1 MEELSKLTNQ
11 YGIAVAILLFLV
23 GFLGKYAFGTDKKKD
38 ERIQK
43 LEDRVDKLMEEVSTL
58 KDKQNDKA
66 LELNTKYVEMAHK
79 MLDVIERNTEEFQK
93 STKVQESLQ
102 SYLTHFINKQIKN

>member
-43 LEDRVDKLMEEVSTL
+43 LEDRVDKLM
-58 KDKQNDKA
+58 
-66 LELNTKYVEMAHK
+66 
-79 MLDVIERNTEEFQK
+79 
-93 STKVQESLQ
+93 
-102 SYLTHFINKQIKN
+102 